1 MRGVLHSLLFLS
13 IICFVT
19 WCTLGTQMGTH
30 GATLEMLCNMTPVDA
45 ISHLHNTPI
54 DQSEEEFDK
63 ESSVIVFYK
72 FSCSDCTEAYDDIL
86 EAANGADIIWV
97 STATPEGKAL
107 ANEHNVTWVPSVY
120 DCSEDRLVECLEED
134 ENGETTINEEARRIL
149 QKASERQAS
158 GA

>member
-1 MRGVLHSLLFLS
+1 MHSILHLVLFIS

-19 WCTLGTQMGTH
+19 WCVLGAQMGTH
-30 GATLEMLCNMTPVDA
+30 GATIEMLCNMPASDA
-45 ISHLHNTPI
+45 ISHLQSTPV
-54 DQSEEEFDK
+54 DQSRQEFDK

-72 FSCSDCTEAYDDIL
+72 FSCPDCTEAYEDIL

-97 STATPEGKAL
+97 STATLEGKAL
-107 ANEHNVTWVPSVY
+107 ANEHNVTWVPSIY
-120 DCSEDRLVECLEED
+120 DCSTDELVECLEED

-149 QKASERQAS
+149 QKASERQGS